1 MILKMN
7 KLLWIL
13 SLIITIDFQSPVF
26 SIDNS
31 AQARFK
37 TGVGQM
43 DAGDYE
49 KALATFSELIRDFP
63 EHPIG
68 YFGAAGTYQTILRNY
83 RITAF
88 EVRYDSLLDKAVEI
102 GNHAI
107 RRHPEDVLARFYLG
121 GAYGFRGLYKFRKRE
136 WLSAFHDG
144 VKGLLNL
151 EESLNLNQELYDA
164 YYGLGIFH
172 YFRSARG
179 NVLGF
184 LNLYPEG
191 KKQGIHE
198 IWLAVRKGF
207 YSEVS
212 GQYALMAI
220 YYDEQ
225 EFDKA
230 WKLNERLHARFP
242 DNPSCLYMRSRISEQ
257 TGNWK
262 EMLNASQQLLEH
274 LQTAGYGSIGYEI
287 ECHYRIALS
296 LYHQGEID
304 TAKEHLQTALKLNEK
319 REPSKEIEG
328 PLESD
333 DEIMKKIELLYNKIM
348 ETEN

>member
-1 MILKMN
+1 MILQTNRSAWM
-7 KLLWIL
+7 L
-13 SLIITIDFQSPVF
+13 SLIIVFYFQSFSF

-31 AQARFK
+31 AQTRFK
-37 TGVGQM
+37 TGVNEM
-43 DAGDYE
+43 DNSNYE
-49 KALATFSELIRDFP
+49 KALSIFSELIRDYP
-63 EHPIG
+63 QHPIG

-102 GNHAI
+102 GNHAV
-107 RRHPEDVLARFYLG
+107 RRHPEDGLARFYLG

-151 EESLNLNQELYDA
+151 QESLEMNPELYDA
-164 YYGLGIFH
+164 YYGLGLFH

-179 NVLGF
+179 SVLGF

-191 KKQGIHE
+191 KKQGIRE
-198 IWLAVRKGF
+198 IWLAIRKGF

-220 YYDEQ
+220 YYDEK

-230 WKLNERLHARFP
+230 WKLNQRLLASFP
-242 DNPSCLYMRSRISEQ
+242 DNPSCLYMRSRIAEQ
-257 TGNWK
+257 MQNWE
-262 EMLNASQQLLEH
+262 EMSRASQKLLEH
-274 LQTAGYGSIGYEI
+274 LETTGYGSTGYEI

-296 LYHQGEID
+296 LYHLGEIE
-304 TAKEHLQTALKLNEK
+304 TAKEHLQTALQLNEK
-319 REPSKEIEG
+319 RDPSKEIEG
-328 PLESD
+328 PLESH
-333 DEIMKKIELLYNKIM
+333 DEIIKEIEILYKK
-348 ETEN
+348 